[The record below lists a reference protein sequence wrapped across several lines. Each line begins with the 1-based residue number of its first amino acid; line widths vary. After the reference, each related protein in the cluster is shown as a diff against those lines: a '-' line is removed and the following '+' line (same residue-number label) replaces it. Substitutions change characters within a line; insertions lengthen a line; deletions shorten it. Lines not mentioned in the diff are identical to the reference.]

1 MKKLIVSIVL
11 FLTVL
16 AGVAQT
22 QPLKFMGISMNCTM
36 STFSS
41 KLKGKGFLPDANGSR
56 DNFVVMK
63 GIFAGERVK
72 LEVTCASKTHMV
84 SSVLVCFNRSTSYT
98 YEQLKQLLSEKYGSD
113 YQEYNNLKEEGG
125 YVKYVT
131 DYVEWKNATDT
142 VTGDCNRVVL
152 SKCSYRS
159 TSSFVIS
166 YLDGRNSKTE
176 AVEKFSDF

>member
-1 MKKLIVSIVL
+1 ML
-11 FLTVL
+11 FLLVL

-56 DNFVVMK
+56 DNFMVMK
-63 GIFAGERVK
+63 GLFAGEKVR
-72 LEVTCASKTHMV
+72 LEVTCAAKTHMV
-84 SSVLVCFNRSTSYT
+84 SSVFVCFNRSTSYT
-98 YEQLKQLLSEKYGSD
+98 YEGLKKMLSEKYGSD
-113 YQEYNNLKEEGG
+113 YQEYTGLKEEGG

-131 DYVEWKNATDT
+131 DYAEWKNAIDT
-142 VTGDCNRVVL
+142 VTGDCNKVVL

-159 TSSFVIS
+159 TSAYVIS

-176 AVEKFSDF
+176 AIEKFSDF

>member
-11 FLTVL
+11 FLLVL

-125 YVKYVT
+125 YVKIC
-131 DYVEWKNATDT
+131 DRLC
-142 VTGDCNRVVL
+142 G
-152 SKCSYRS
+152 
-159 TSSFVIS
+159 
-166 YLDGRNSKTE
+166 
-176 AVEKFSDF
+176 VEKRHRHGHGRLQQGGVVEMQLQEHLLVCHFLSGRQKLQDGGR